1 MNERPADGLGAFLCS
16 RRARITPQDAGL
28 PPSVGIRRVPGLRRE
43 EVALLAGV
51 SAEYYERLERG
62 RRKTASA
69 SVLDAIAR
77 VLQLNAAEREHLH
90 VLAGSH
96 SSPRAHAVPVRLR
109 PGLRRAL
116 DTVTDVPA
124 LVLGPRYD
132 LIAINDLGAAFYVG
146 LDLMPAGRRNI
157 VRYLFTVDAARELYD
172 DWAAT
177 ARTVVAELRRYA
189 GTHPHDPKLADLI
202 GDMAVRDHD
211 FRRWWA
217 EHDVYRRDYGSK
229 RYHHPL
235 VGELELGYEAMTPV
249 GDPDLIFG
257 THTVEPH
264 SPSEQALALLSSWCV
279 PSRPS
284 SADDIVKPAAADT
297 ETGISDR
304 GTSA

>member
-1 MNERPADGLGAFLCS
+1 MNEPAADGLGAFLRS
-16 RRARITPQDAGL
+16 RRARITPEDVGL
-28 PPSVGIRRVPGLRRE
+28 PPSMGIRRVPGLRRE

-69 SVLDAIAR
+69 SVLDAVAR
-77 VLQLNAAEREHLH
+77 VLQLNAVERDHLH
-90 VLAGSH
+90 ALAGSPG
-96 SSPRAHAVPVRLR
+96 PRQTRTASARLR

-116 DTVTDVPA
+116 DSVTDVPA

-132 LIAINDLGAAFYVG
+132 LIAINDLGAAFYAG
-146 LDLMPAGRRNI
+146 LDLLPAGQRNI

-172 DWAAT
+172 DWAGT

-189 GTHPHDPKLADLI
+189 GTHPHDPELADLV
-202 GDMAVRDHD
+202 GDLSVRDQD

-217 EHDVYRRDYGSK
+217 LQDVYRRDYGSK

-249 GDPDLIFG
+249 GDPELVFG
-257 THTVEPH
+257 AHTVEAH
-264 SPSEQALALLSSWCV
+264 SPSAQALALLASWSA
-279 PSRPS
+279 PSRPDRPTGS
-284 SADDIVKPAAADT
+284 RQPTAADPAT
-297 ETGISDR
+297 SDTG
-304 GTSA
+304 TTT